1 MGIHS
6 LLLNVTNP
14 IKWYSFMDRIT
25 QSLQAYLK
33 SAKIKYQTLFNSD
46 TGNKNGNPTST
57 SFHVRNSEDPSQVV
71 DIVIDI
77 FPRDSQIFL
86 SAHPRIVIDSE
97 EIGKIKA
104 LETKWNACGL
114 FTRIRVS
121 EEMGVVED
129 DRYCFSLILQGI
141 SDPNGPSKYVWKR
154 YIEILKSDTFQAW
167 NKIVALSIPKYAV
180 PI

>member
-1 MGIHS
+1 
-6 LLLNVTNP
+6 
-14 IKWYSFMDRIT
+14 MDRIT

-33 SAKIKYQTLFNSD
+33 SAKIHYQTLFNSD

-57 SFHVRNSEDPSQVV
+57 SFHVKNSAAPSQVA

-77 FPRDSQIFL
+77 FPKDSQFFL
-86 SAHPRIVIDSE
+86 SAHPRVVIDGE

-114 FTRIRVS
+114 FTRINIS
-121 EEMGVVED
+121 KEMGVVED
-129 DRYCFSLILQGI
+129 DRYCFSLMVQSI

-154 YIEILKSDTFQAW
+154 YIEILKRDTFEAW
-167 NKIVALSIPKYAV
+167 DKIAALSIP
-180 PI
+180 

>member
-1 MGIHS
+1 
-6 LLLNVTNP
+6 
-14 IKWYSFMDRIT
+14 MDRIT

-46 TGNKNGNPTST
+46 TGNKKGNPTST
-57 SFHVRNSEDPSQVV
+57 SFHVKNSADPIQVA

-77 FPRDSQIFL
+77 FPKDSQFFL
-86 SAHPRIVIDSE
+86 SAHPRVVISSE
-97 EIGKIKA
+97 GRDKIKA

-114 FTRIRVS
+114 FTKIRVS

-129 DRYCFSLILQGI
+129 DRYCLSLILQGI

-154 YIEILKSDTFQAW
+154 YIEMLKNDTFEVW
-167 NKIVALSIPKYAV
+167 NKIAALSFT
-180 PI
+180 

>member
-1 MGIHS
+1 
-6 LLLNVTNP
+6 
-14 IKWYSFMDRIT
+14 MDRIT
-25 QSLQAYLK
+25 QSLQTYLK

-57 SFHVRNSEDPSQVV
+57 SFHVKNSAAPSQVA

-77 FPRDSQIFL
+77 FPKDSQFFL
-86 SAHPRIVIDSE
+86 SAHPRVVIDGK

-104 LETKWNACGL
+104 LETKWNTCGL
-114 FTRIRVS
+114 FTRISVS

-129 DRYCFSLILQGI
+129 DHYCFSLRIQGI

-154 YIEILKSDTFQAW
+154 YIEILKSDTFEAW
-167 NKIVALSIPKYAV
+167 DKIVALSIT
-180 PI
+180 

>member
-1 MGIHS
+1 
-6 LLLNVTNP
+6 
-14 IKWYSFMDRIT
+14 MDRIT
-25 QSLQAYLK
+25 QSLQTYLK
-33 SAKIKYQTLFNSD
+33 SANIRYQALFNSD
-46 TGNKNGNPTST
+46 IGNKNGNPTST
-57 SFHVRNSEDPSQVV
+57 SFHVKNSAAPSQVA

-77 FPRDSQIFL
+77 FPKDSQFFL
-86 SAHPRIVIDSE
+86 SAHPRVVFDG
-97 EIGKIKA
+97 IGMDKIKA

-114 FTRIRVS
+114 FTRINIS

-129 DRYCFSLILQGI
+129 DRYCFSLMVQGI

-167 NKIVALSIPKYAV
+167 NKIVTLSIPKYAV